1 MWREESLMQSII
13 PTVLDQTSRGDRAYD
28 LYSLLLRERIVFLGQ
43 EVDDQIANLIVAQIL
58 YLEADDPEKDIS
70 LYINSP
76 GGLGY
81 AGMAIYD
88 VIQHVRCEVSTICV
102 GMGMSAAAMIL
113 AGGAAGK
120 RMALP
125 NAKIMIHQGSAGAR
139 GAPRDMEIQLREV
152 LATTRRMAEIIAIHS
167 GRSVEEVEHDI
178 DRDYFMTARE
188 ALEYGLIDE
197 IIKPR
202 RGVAAAD
209 LVLAEAVAVGG

>member
-1 MWREESLMQSII
+1 MNLSMI

-88 VIQHVRCEVSTICV
+88 VMQHVRPEVSTICV

-120 RMALP
+120 RLALP
-125 NAKIMIHQGSAGAR
+125 NAK
-139 GAPRDMEIQLREV
+139 IQLREV
-152 LATTRRMAEIIAIHS
+152 LATTRRMAEIIAYHG

-188 ALEYGLIDE
+188 ALTYGLIDD
-197 IIKPR
+197 IITPR
-202 RGVAAAD
+202 RGVAVGD
-209 LVLAEAVAVGG
+209 LALAGAVAAGT